1 MDHYRDLTAI
11 KDKSVKYFIE
21 SLKIEDFLYNKHLI
35 YEFKENF
42 VSWINSSKNN
52 HFENLNSFKN
62 VQITNG
68 SVHAF
73 DHFYLKHKNKI
84 FRTAEGEFMYH
95 RGALKHDYTHASP
108 RPISIP
114 ISILDSSRYPPQNH
128 VFIIS
133 VPFTA
138 YGRIHDKF
146 FEWMEMCEEHKIPV
160 LLDFCHAPVSKNIR
174 INLDDY
180 SCIETLSFSISK
192 PFYGGENLRV
202 GIRFQRKNEDDGIDI
217 LNSKG
222 IEMLNLVGIGIANQL
237 ITHYDF
243 DYNWN
248 TYSKIYREICDEL
261 NLTETNNIL
270 YAIGGTE
277 YDQYNRS
284 GVNRICLSN
293 EITKRL

>member
-1 MDHYRDLTAI
+1 MDHYRELTAI

-42 VSWINSSKNN
+42 VSWVNSSKNN

-68 SVHAF
+68 SVHTF

-84 FRTAEGEFMYH
+84 LRTAKGEFMYH
-95 RGALKHDYTHASP
+95 HGALKNGYMYAPMSQM
-108 RPISIP
+108 
-114 ISILDSSRYPPQNH
+114 SSSMKND

-138 YGRIHDKF
+138 YGRIHDEF
-146 FEWMEMCEEHKIPV
+146 FDWMDMCEEHKVPV
-160 LLDFCHAPVSKNIR
+160 LLDFCHAPVSKNIK

-180 SCIETLSFSISK
+180 SCIETLAFSISK

-202 GIRFQRKNEDDGIDI
+202 GVRFQRENEDDGIDI
-217 LNSKG
+217 LNSDE
-222 IEMLNLVGIGIANQL
+222 IEMLNLIGIGIANEL

-243 DYNWN
+243 DYNWD
-248 TYSKIYREICDEL
+248 TYGKIYSEVCNKL

-270 YAIGGTE
+270 YAIGGDD
-277 YDQYNRS
+277 YNQYNRS

-293 EITKRL
+293 EITKQL

>member
-68 SVHAF
+68 SVHTF
-73 DHFYLKHKNKI
+73 DHFYLKHKNKV

-95 RGALKHDYTHASP
+95 HGALKHDYTHASP

-114 ISILDSSRYPPQNH
+114 ISILDSSRYPQQDH

-138 YGRIHDKF
+138 YGKIHDNF
-146 FEWMEMCEEHKIPV
+146 FECMDMCEEHKIPV

-248 TYSKIYREICDEL
+248 TYGKIYSEICDEL
-261 NLTETNNIL
+261 NLTETDNIL

-277 YDQYNRS
+277 YDQYKRA

>member
-1 MDHYRDLTAI
+1 
-11 KDKSVKYFIE
+11 
-21 SLKIEDFLYNKHLI
+21 
-35 YEFKENF
+35 
-42 VSWINSSKNN
+42 
-52 HFENLNSFKN
+52 
-62 VQITNG
+62 
-68 SVHAF
+68 
-73 DHFYLKHKNKI
+73 
-84 FRTAEGEFMYH
+84 
-95 RGALKHDYTHASP
+95 
-108 RPISIP
+108 
-114 ISILDSSRYPPQNH
+114 
-128 VFIIS
+128 

-261 NLTETNNIL
+261 NLTETDNIL